1 MAIRTVR
8 REQEMKF
15 GTQMTPSGV
24 RFRLW
29 APLVPSVEIEVDGR
43 SLPMQHDVRG
53 WYEIEVEGA
62 KHGSRYAFRLPDG
75 KMVPDPAS
83 RYQPEDVDG
92 PSEVVDPL
100 AFEWTDL
107 GWRGRPWEECVF
119 YEVHIG
125 TFTPEGTFRA
135 AAEKL
140 AYLAELGVTALQI
153 MPLADFAGRWNW
165 GYDGVGLFAPDSS
178 YGRPED
184 LKALIN
190 RAHELGMMVMLDVV
204 YNHFGPKGNY
214 IPLYA
219 PILNDKETPWG
230 PGLNVDGD
238 NATVVRDLVLANARY
253 WINEYRFDGLRFDA
267 LHAIEDSGPKHLIQD
282 LAEQTRAASDGRHIH
297 LVAENSHNQASWLR
311 RREDGTPWLYTA
323 QWNDDLH
330 HCLHALVTGESQWYY
345 QPFANRID
353 LAARA
358 LAEGFAL
365 QGEYVPRE
373 NRVQGEPSAFLP
385 PTAFVS
391 FIQNHDHAGN
401 RPAGERI
408 GHLVPREAT
417 RMLAALYLL
426 SPQIPMLFM
435 GEEWNASAPF
445 CFFSDIKELSD
456 VVRKGRAD
464 ELKEFPEEMRSK
476 HIDPASEE
484 AFRRCKLDWNE
495 RSSSA
500 SAEMLELYKNLL
512 RVRADVLTQ
521 RLVGVE
527 GYSGTAKVLGSHALQ
542 VRWTLANGSV
552 LNLAA
557 NLGASSQ
564 PGEWPDI
571 QPLWCEGTFARDALG
586 PYTALFWLT

>member
-1 MAIRTVR
+1 MLPRTIR

-15 GTQMTPSGV
+15 GTQMTPDGV

-29 APLVPSVEIEVDGR
+29 APLVPSVELEVDGW
-43 SLPMQHDVRG
+43 SLPMQKDVRG
-53 WYEIEVEGA
+53 WYEVEVPGVS
-62 KHGSRYAFRLPDG
+62 HGSRYMFYLPDG
-75 KMVPDPAS
+75 KKVPDPAS

-100 AFEWTDL
+100 VFEWTDL

-119 YEVHIG
+119 YELHIG

-135 AAEKL
+135 AADKL
-140 AYLAELGVTALQI
+140 EYLAELGITALQI

-165 GYDGVGLFAPDSS
+165 GYDGVYMFAPDAS

-190 RAHELGMMVMLDVV
+190 RAHQLGMMVMLDVV

-230 PGLNVDGD
+230 PGLNVDGE
-238 NATVVRDLVLANARY
+238 NATVVRDLVLANARF

-297 LVAENSHNQASWLR
+297 LVAENSHNEARWLTR
-311 RREDGTPWLYTA
+311 RDDGTPWLYTA

-330 HCLHALVTGESQWYY
+330 HCLHALITGESHAYY
-345 QPFANRID
+345 QPYAERID
-353 LAARA
+353 LLARA
-358 LAEGFAL
+358 LAEGFAW
-365 QGEYVPRE
+365 QGEYLARE
-373 NRVQGEPSAFLP
+373 NRPHGEPSAFLP
-385 PTAFVS
+385 PTSFVS
-391 FIQNHDHAGN
+391 FIQNHDHTGN

-408 GHLVPREAT
+408 AQLVPREAA

-435 GEEWNASAPF
+435 GEEWGAKTPF
-445 CFFSDIKELSD
+445 CFFSDIRELGDAIRRS
-456 VVRKGRAD
+456 REE
-464 ELKEFPEEMRSK
+464 ELKELRLAGTGE
-476 HIDPASEE
+476 HIDPMNES
-484 AFRRCKLDWNE
+484 AFLGCKLDWNE
-495 RSSSA
+495 RA
-500 SAEMLELYKNLL
+500 SPESVEMLDLYKDLL
-512 RVRADVLTQ
+512 HARSTVLVPL
-521 RLVGVE
+521 LVGVD
-527 GYSGTAKVLGSHALQ
+527 GNSGSADIIGPRAFQ
-542 VRWTLANGSV
+542 VCWTLSGGTS

-557 NLGASSQ
+557 NLGDTPQAGKWQ
-564 PGEWPDI
+564 DI
-571 QPLWCEGTFARDALG
+571 IPLWCEGEFSENTLA
-586 PYTALFWLT
+586 PYTALFWLS